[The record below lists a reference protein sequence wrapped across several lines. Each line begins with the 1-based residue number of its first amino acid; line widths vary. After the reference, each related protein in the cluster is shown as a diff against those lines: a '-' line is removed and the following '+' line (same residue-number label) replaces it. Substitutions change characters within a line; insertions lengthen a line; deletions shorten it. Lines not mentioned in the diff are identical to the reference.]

1 MKTKRV
7 RIPIAATLL
16 VLLLT
21 SFAQAESWS
30 PFSKLLDESEYI
42 AQYQEIIRDGK
53 VVRRRLAHVF
63 LEGKGS
69 KAAEA
74 ARNDSDLKLSPWTY
88 QEFKTIRGRLVS
100 KFVFYGR
107 GQRLLHL
114 SADEDLIKYPGT
126 TFEEDEFLL
135 DGEPEVVCSP
145 AEFHGILTAAAE
157 LKAKGVPTKGRL
169 MLSVFGKQVT
179 AK

>member
-1 MKTKRV
+1 MKTKLARV
-7 RIPIAATLL
+7 PFATVPI

-30 PFSKLLDESEYI
+30 SFSDLIEQSEYI

-63 LEGKGS
+63 LEVKDS
-69 KAAEA
+69 KAPEV
-74 ARNDSDLKLSPWTY
+74 ARNDFNLKLSPWTY

-107 GQRLLHL
+107 GQMLVHL
-114 SADEDLIKYPGT
+114 PVDDDLVKYPGAT
-126 TFEEDEFLL
+126 SEELL
-135 DGEPEVVCSP
+135 LNGEPEVACSP

-157 LKAKGVPTKGRL
+157 LKRLGLPTKGRL
-169 MLSVFGKQVT
+169 KLSVFGKQEP